1 MNHDL
6 ITVIIPVYNVEKY
19 LARCVDS
26 IRKQTYSHLEILLV
40 DDGSTDSSGA
50 LCDTLAAEDE
60 RIRVIHQ
67 ENGGVSKARNTGI
80 ANAKGKYL
88 AFMDSD
94 DYAELDIISY
104 LYGLVQ
110 KFHCPMALCGYTVVT
125 HGKEFKRGDG
135 SEFTLSAH
143 DAIESTLY
151 HRDPINISFWGKL
164 FERRLFQGVKCPEG
178 KLFEDVGT
186 LYKLYM
192 ASETIACGLQSKYYY
207 FIREN
212 SITTGSFSPAKLDM
226 LEMTDQMGRDVCKAY
241 PDLEKGVLRR
251 RVYARFSTLNKMIL
265 RGGGDSFAAERKEII
280 NFIKE
285 NAFSVLLD
293 SNAPRRDK
301 IGIMS
306 LLLSSRLY
314 AFLWRQYKSK
324 R

>member
-1 MNHDL
+1 MQDDL
-6 ITVIIPVYNVEKY
+6 ISVIIPVYNVEKY
-19 LARCVDS
+19 LTRCVES
-26 IRKQTYSHLEILLV
+26 IKEQTYTNLEILLI

-50 LCDTLAAEDE
+50 LCDELAETDT

-67 ENGGVSKARNTGI
+67 KNGGVSKARNTGI
-80 ANAKGKYL
+80 VNAKGKYF

-94 DYAELDIISY
+94 DYATRDIIEH
-104 LYGLVQ
+104 LYTLTQ
-110 KFHCPMALCGYTVVT
+110 KFHCPMALCGYTTVK
-125 HGKEFKRGDG
+125 HGKEFRNGDG
-135 SEFTLSAH
+135 SEFTLSSH

-164 FERRLFQGVKCPEG
+164 FGSTLFQGVECPEG

-192 ASETIACGLQSKYYY
+192 AAGTVACGLSSKYYY

-212 SITTGSFSPAKLDM
+212 SITTGSFSRAKLDM
-226 LEMTDQMGRDVCKAY
+226 LEMTDRMGADVCKAF
-241 PDLEKGVLRR
+241 PDLKKGVLRR

-265 RGGGDSFAAERKEII
+265 RDGGDAFETERKEII
-280 NFIKE
+280 RFIKG
-285 NAFSVLLD
+285 NAFSVLFD

-301 IGIMS
+301 IGIIS
-306 LLLSSRLY
+306 LLLSSHLY
-314 AFLWRQYKSK
+314 AFLWRTYKSK

>member
-151 HRDPINISFWGKL
+151 HRDPINISPCGKL
-164 FERRLFQGVKCPEG
+164 FERRLFQGVKYPEG